1 MLDYA
6 VYSNQLRGRLILCI
20 GMLLVLLLFTTV
32 MVFANKKG
40 LFAKEKKIVRIVIQV
55 IVAAIILAGTIAMG
69 LSTFEYAS
77 DIKNQSYVEY
87 EGTFVID
94 ESKPNGFFVII
105 QDGEKTIQLE
115 SWAAAR
121 DGMKEDTV
129 YYGKLVYAVK
139 SKTLLQFIEWHAAV

>member
-77 DIKNQSYVEY
+77 DIKNTSYVEY

-139 SKTLLQFIEWHAAV
+139 SKTLLQIIDWYAVT